1 MFIINLAQLRWQE
14 FFQYVSLFAFGDL
27 NLIVTCIIVFL
38 LVILT
43 IFGYDYRLL
52 ITRVFICFI

>member
-38 LVILT
+38 FSDINY
-43 IFGYDYRLL
+43 IW
-52 ITRVFICFI
+52 I